1 MITIDQARQLYQA
14 GDPAHDFAHVLRVL
28 RLAERI
34 GAAEGA
40 DLEVLRAAALLHDV
54 ARADERAGGPCH
66 AQAGAERARE
76 ILRGADPAR
85 IEAVAEAI
93 ASHRFRRGPA
103 PASLEARILSDADK
117 LDAMGA
123 IGIARAYATAGTLGQ
138 ALWPEM
144 SIEELESAPEPEDG
158 HLTCEHTP
166 VHEWL
171 LKLSRLQDSLYTAT
185 ARRIGRERHAFM
197 EMYFRRLERE
207 VMGADGG

>member
-1 MITIDQARQLYQA
+1 MITIERARQLYQEA
-14 GDPAHDFAHVLRVL
+14 DPAHDFAHVLRVL

-54 ARADERAGGPCH
+54 ARADKRAGGPCH
-66 AQAGAERARE
+66 AQAGAERARQV
-76 ILRGADPAR
+76 LRGADPAR

-93 ASHRFRRGPA
+93 ASHRFRSGPS
-103 PASLEARILSDADK
+103 PVSLEARILSDADR

-123 IGIARAYATAGTLGQ
+123 IGIARACATAGALGQ

-144 SIEELESAPEPEDG
+144 AIDELVSALGEEGGNLAG
-158 HLTCEHTP
+158 EHTP

-171 LKLSRLQDSLYTAT
+171 LKLSRLQAALHTPTAQ
-185 ARRIGRERHAFM
+185 RIGRERHAFM
-197 EMYFRRLERE
+197 ELFFRRLEQE

>member
-1 MITIDQARQLYQA
+1 MITIEEARQLYQA
-14 GDPAHDFAHVLRVL
+14 ADPAHDFAHVLRVL

-40 DLEVLRAAALLHDV
+40 DLEMLRAAALLHDV
-54 ARADERAGGPCH
+54 ARAEERAGGPCH
-66 AQAGAERARE
+66 AHAGAERARE

-85 IEAVAEAI
+85 IDAVAEAI
-93 ASHRFRRGPA
+93 ASHRFRSGPA
-103 PASLEARILSDADK
+103 PASLEARILSDADR

-144 SIEELESAPEPEDG
+144 SIRELASALEEGNNLAG
-158 HLTCEHTP
+158 EHTP

-171 LKLSRLQDSLYTAT
+171 LKLSRLQATLYTAT
-185 ARRIGRERHAFM
+185 AQRIGRERHAFM
-197 EMYFRRLERE
+197 EMFFRRLEQE